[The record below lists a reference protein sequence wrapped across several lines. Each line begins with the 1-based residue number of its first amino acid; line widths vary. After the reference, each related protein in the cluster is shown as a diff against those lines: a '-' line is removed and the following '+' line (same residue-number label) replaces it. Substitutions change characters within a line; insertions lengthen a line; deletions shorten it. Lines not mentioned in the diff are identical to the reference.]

1 MPSISAIIIT
11 KNESANLEDCLRSLN
26 GLADEIIV
34 VDSGSTDNTVE
45 IAKRYGAVVL
55 ETTDWPG
62 FGPQKNRAL
71 DIASKEWV
79 FSIDADERAT
89 PEMVAEIHNALK
101 NPESTCYYSPRLS
114 YYCGEFLKH
123 GGWYPDDVYRLFKKG
138 TARFSD
144 DLVHERLV
152 YSGTP
157 KALKNHLIHY
167 SYLRFEQVIAK
178 VNAYSSAG
186 AKQAFEAG
194 KRSSLFSAITHGFWT
209 FFRTYVIR
217 KGFLDG
223 KFGLAMAISAGHTT
237 YYKYLKLWHLGI
249 MEKRKK

>member
-1 MPSISAIIIT
+1 M
-11 KNESANLEDCLRSLN
+11 EDCLISLK

-45 IAKRYGAVVL
+45 IAKKYGAIVS

-62 FGPQKNRAL
+62 FGPQKNRAIDL
-71 DIASKEWV
+71 ATKEWV

-89 PEMVAEIHNALK
+89 PELIAEIHDALK
-101 NPESTCYYSPRLS
+101 NPSTTCFYLPRLS

-123 GGWYPDDVYRLFKKG
+123 GGWYPDDVYRLFQNG
-138 TARFSD
+138 TARLSD
-144 DLVHERLV
+144 DLVHERLL

-157 KALKNHLIHY
+157 EKLNNHLIHY

-178 VNAYSSAG
+178 INAYSSAG

-194 KRSSLFSAITHGFWT
+194 KRSSLFSAIGHGVWT
-209 FFRTYVIR
+209 FLRTYIVR
-217 KGFLDG
+217 RGFLDG
-223 KFGLAMAISAGHTT
+223 QHGLAMAISAGHTT
-237 YYKYLKLWHLGI
+237 YYKYLKLWHLGL
-249 MEKRKK
+249 ESKRTK

>member
-11 KNESANLEDCLRSLN
+11 KNESANLEDCLRSLS

-34 VDSGSTDNTVE
+34 VDSGSTDNTVD
-45 IAKRYGAVVL
+45 IAKKHGAIVS

-71 DIASKEWV
+71 DLASNEWV

-89 PEMVAEIHNALK
+89 PELIAEIKDALK
-101 NPESTCYYSPRLS
+101 NPISDCYYSPRLS

-123 GGWYPDDVYRLFKKG
+123 GGWYPDFVYRLFKKG
-138 TARFSD
+138 SARFSD
-144 DLVHERLV
+144 DLVHERLI

-157 KALKNHLIHY
+157 QALKNHLIHY

-178 VNAYSSAG
+178 INAYSSAG
-186 AKQAFEAG
+186 AKQAFESG
-194 KRSSLFSAITHGFWT
+194 KRATLLSAITHGFWT
-209 FFRTYVIR
+209 FFRTFVIR

-223 KFGLAMAISAGHTT
+223 KHGLAMAISAGHTT
-237 YYKYLKLWHLGI
+237 YYKYLKLWHLGLVN
-249 MEKRKK
+249 KTKK